1 MKTAEQHLWSEAYL
15 MDKTHAAAWNRL
27 ALQAS
32 LKELKRGFDI
42 FMSQPLTV
50 YLKKTIT

>member
-1 MKTAEQHLWSEAYL
+1 MKTADRHLWSEAYP
-15 MDKTHAAAWNRL
+15 MNKTHAAAWNRL

-32 LKELKRGFDI
+32 LKEQKRSRDI
-42 FMSQPLTV
+42 FMSQLLPV